1 MVQRDKQ
8 KLVVFDVEGVLIPRN
23 RFLFDLGKKAGLI
36 VLLKV
41 FFYGFLYEAGILNL
55 ESTLRR
61 IFKNLKGTKID
72 TILEIFSRIP
82 SRPYLQNL
90 CQQLK
95 ARNCKVALIS
105 SGIPTVTLEK
115 LSVALGADYVYGVE
129 VEIING
135 KLTGEILGEAISKNG
150 KFKILSEIL
159 QREGLS
165 DNDCIV
171 VADDRNNS
179 CIFLPDM
186 LKIGFNPDFIIR
198 VKADR
203 VVNGKLS
210 NILPIIDGKR
220 KQYRLETND
229 LVRETIHASGL
240 FMPII
245 AGIVGLQ
252 FVVLTIILIAA
263 AYTISELARLEKIS
277 VPVISH
283 ITRNAAST
291 SELYGFAAAPLYF
304 AFGITSTLILF
315 PTTAGAAAIAMFCL
329 GDSTASLFGG
339 LVSDALPFNKGKTW
353 EGTLSGFFFAFLGG
367 CLFVPPLIA
376 LVGAAVAMTIEVLP
390 SPINDNITVPI
401 ITGALLTLLL

>member
-1 MVQRDKQ
+1 
-8 KLVVFDVEGVLIPRN
+8 
-23 RFLFDLGKKAGLI
+23 
-36 VLLKV
+36 
-41 FFYGFLYEAGILNL
+41 
-55 ESTLRR
+55 
-61 IFKNLKGTKID
+61 
-72 TILEIFSRIP
+72 
-82 SRPYLQNL
+82 
-90 CQQLK
+90 
-95 ARNCKVALIS
+95 
-105 SGIPTVTLEK
+105 
-115 LSVALGADYVYGVE
+115 
-129 VEIING
+129 
-135 KLTGEILGEAISKNG
+135 
-150 KFKILSEIL
+150 
-159 QREGLS
+159 
-165 DNDCIV
+165 
-171 VADDRNNS
+171 
-179 CIFLPDM
+179 
-186 LKIGFNPDFIIR
+186 
-198 VKADR
+198 
-203 VVNGKLS
+203 
-210 NILPIIDGKR
+210 LPIIDGKR

-229 LVRETIHASGL
+229 LVRETIHSSGL

-339 LVSDALPFNKGKTW
+339 SVSDALPFNKGKTW